1 MRAVKILKIV
11 TMANT
16 CEDAQKINLLYIS
29 VRNININVRVSVKNC
44 SAVSLKNQV
53 YILPYDPAVALLGIY
68 PM

>member
-44 SAVSLKNQV
+44 LAVSLKNQV

-68 PM
+68 PR